1 MKNLLII
8 FFILITSTGFS
19 QKKKIIYDADLQFVD
34 EEKYPG
40 ATVLIGNVKMIHA
53 GAILTSQKAFIIKKK
68 TFLKPLVM

>member
-8 FFILITSTGFS
+8 FFVLITSIGFS

-53 GAILTSQKAFIIKKK
+53 GAILTSKKAFYYKKEN
-68 TFLKPLVM
+68 FFQSYW